1 MFNESDDTIRI
12 TLTKNATTAQEM
24 QVNVVVPQG
33 NFGVHTILL
42 LFGTIIDGNTNS
54 SVGISSLLL

>member
-24 QVNVVVPQG
+24 LVNVVVPQG
-33 NFGVHTILL
+33 NLVCILYCI
-42 LFGTIIDGNTNS
+42 IIDGNTNS